1 MCIFISLVVAFI
13 GARDFLVGLAGLLVG
28 ALREVPGM
36 VLAGVALPRVDFR
49 LVNGLEVSVALPF
62 PLSIVLSLLLPP
74 WPLLPLLVPVVVVR
88 RGFFAA
94 IGLTVGTGGCYE
106 SISVYHNVYH
116 NYKNLQLE
124 LGNYFHLLPQE

>member
-1 MCIFISLVVAFI
+1 VRLALTVGICIFISLVVAFI

-28 ALREVPGM
+28 ALREVPGI

-49 LVNGLEVSVALPF
+49 LVNGLEASLALPF
-62 PLSIVLSLLLPP
+62 PLSVLV
-74 WPLLPLLVPVVVVR
+74 W

-94 IGLTVGTGGCYE
+94 VGLIVGTGGCYE

-116 NYKNLQLE
+116 NYENLR
-124 LGNYFHLLPQE
+124 